1 MITQAFFSGQTSFNR
16 GNDICPYH
24 PSKTHLVCWWFR
36 GRRYAYLNK
45 MKKKNSLLTFKKI

>member
-45 MKKKNSLLTFKKI
+45 MKKKILS